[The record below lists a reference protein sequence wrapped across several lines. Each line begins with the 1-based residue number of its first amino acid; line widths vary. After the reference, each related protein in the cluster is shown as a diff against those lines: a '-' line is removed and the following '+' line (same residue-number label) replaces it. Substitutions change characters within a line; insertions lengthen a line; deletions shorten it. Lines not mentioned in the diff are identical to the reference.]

1 MKFLVLALA
10 ATVKAFNSE
19 THLLIARVAYD
30 ILQEE
35 NPTALKA
42 AESMLKSYSDS
53 ITADREGSHKF
64 VECVT
69 WGDDSKRRGGGW

>member
-1 MKFLVLALA
+1 VQ
-10 ATVKAFNSE
+10 AFNSE

-42 AESMLKSYSDS
+42 AEDMLETYSDT
-53 ITADREGSHKF
+53 ITGEREGNYKF

-69 WGDDSKRRGGGW
+69 WADDSKRRGGGW